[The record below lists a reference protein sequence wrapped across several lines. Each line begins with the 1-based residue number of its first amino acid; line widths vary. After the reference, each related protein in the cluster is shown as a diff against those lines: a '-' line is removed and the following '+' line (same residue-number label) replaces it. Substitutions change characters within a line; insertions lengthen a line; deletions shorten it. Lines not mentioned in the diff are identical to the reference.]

1 MMHTERLL
9 KALADKNRL
18 RIIHLLTIKRMCVC
32 ELAFVIGIT
41 QPSVSRHLKKLLSA
55 GVIAS
60 EQDRLWTNY
69 YLRVEDQ
76 RLQAMLSCLKRCF
89 REESEFKHDSGQ
101 LNKADRGKLC
111 CREMKGGGRNYGKRK
126 AYRRKEKRIL
136 E

>member
-1 MMHTERLL
+1 MRHTERLL

-18 RIIHLLTIKRMCVC
+18 RIIHLLMIKTMCVC
-32 ELAFVIGIT
+32 ELSFVLGIT

-55 GVIAS
+55 GIIAS

-69 YLRVEDQ
+69 YLRGDDQ
-76 RLQAMLSCLKRCF
+76 RFQVLLPCLKRCF
-89 REESEFKHDSGQ
+89 KEELAFGQDSKQ
-101 LNKADRGKLC
+101 LDKADRGKLC

-126 AYRRKEKRIL
+126 AYRRKETRIL